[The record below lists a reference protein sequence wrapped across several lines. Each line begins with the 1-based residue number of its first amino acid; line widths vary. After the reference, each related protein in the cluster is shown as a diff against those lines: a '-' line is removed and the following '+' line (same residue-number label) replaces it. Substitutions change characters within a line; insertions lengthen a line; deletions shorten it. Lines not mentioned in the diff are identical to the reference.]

1 MKMTRKQCIEEL
13 EVFIEA
19 FGDEFGV
26 MPICLTEAVRILK
39 EKTDIK
45 KKCQDVLEDIQ
56 ETLDAVYEELEEL

>member
-19 FGDEFGV
+19 FGDEFGAI
-26 MPICLTEAVRILK
+26 PICLSEAVRMLK

-45 KKCQDVLEDIQ
+45 KKCQDVESDKKGGADMRG
-56 ETLDAVYEELEEL
+56 E